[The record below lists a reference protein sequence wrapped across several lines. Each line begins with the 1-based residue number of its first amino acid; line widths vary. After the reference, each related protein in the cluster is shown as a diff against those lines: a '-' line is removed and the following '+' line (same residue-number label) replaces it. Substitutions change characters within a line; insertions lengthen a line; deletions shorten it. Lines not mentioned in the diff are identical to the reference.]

1 VLAER
6 LAVLAALEALADARR
21 VPVLAVSLR
30 EPVLAVVV
38 AEPLSSP
45 DQDRIPRLPS
55 QASRSQC
62 ASRGYKTHCL
72 CHNDRYEPRCFLRL
86 R

>member
-1 VLAER
+1 MALVAVVAELLAPL
-6 LAVLAALEALADARR
+6 LAVALR
-21 VPVLAVSLR
+21 V
-30 EPVLAVVV
+30 PVLAVVV